1 MFSVFYNEIKKCN
14 NDQSFVAA
22 GFTLKEHCSEFSPLG
37 RGRPNFSFLGPEN
50 EQFWLLNFIICIY
63 VRLSRA
69 SEEIITFQDLK
80 TTFLPTFNQR

>member
-50 EQFWLLNFIICIY
+50 EQFWLLKFFFTAGKLKNFIICIY
-63 VRLSRA
+63 VRLSRMR
-69 SEEIITFQDLK
+69 IFFQIT
-80 TTFLPTFNQR
+80 P